1 VPGSPA
7 PHDVA
12 NSSFVG
18 VDELQLGN
26 SLGIEGAVEVA
37 ASNASPADVVA
48 SLISSLRRSDAPPA
62 PRLLRSSSAREI
74 VLSDIDLLLSMNLF
88 DRRIDHLW
96 DVSIA
101 DNDKYDVL
109 DAQPDLQI
117 LDAIFADLDDLLPD
131 VE

>member
-1 VPGSPA
+1 
-7 PHDVA
+7 
-12 NSSFVG
+12 
-18 VDELQLGN
+18 
-26 SLGIEGAVEVA
+26 
-37 ASNASPADVVA
+37 
-48 SLISSLRRSDAPPA
+48 
-62 PRLLRSSSAREI
+62 